1 MRTVGVVLLLVVALI
16 LGAALVAAWRWRDA
30 TARLVARLD
39 HDPGPGRP
47 ATVSLSELDALPAP
61 VARYLRLVLQDGQP
75 IIRRARFRQEGE
87 FLVRPP
93 EGWRPFRATQ
103 EVATL
108 PPGFVWD
115 ATIRMAPGIGVWVR
129 DGFVGESGSMRA
141 SLMGL
146 MTMVAVE
153 GTSDIAAGALHRYL
167 AEAVW
172 FPTALLPSQGV
183 RWEALDDS
191 TARALL
197 SAGAVTVSL
206 DFSFGPDGLVRSVF
220 TDARMRDVDGRGVP
234 TPWRGRWYEFGKPA
248 GWLIP
253 VRGEVE
259 WILPEGPQ
267 PYWRGRIV
275 DLRYEMAGPA
285 EPR

>member
-1 MRTVGVVLLLVVALI
+1 MRMVGVVLGLVVALV
-16 LGAALVAAWRWRDA
+16 LGAVLVAAWRWRSTTD
-30 TARLVARLD
+30 RLVARLD
-39 HDPGPGRP
+39 RDRTPGR
-47 ATVSLSELDALPAP
+47 ATTVSLSEIESLPAP

-75 IIRRARFRQEGE
+75 IIRRARLRQEGE
-87 FLVRPP
+87 FLIRPP
-93 EGWRPFRATQ
+93 EGWRPFRAVQ

-115 ATIRMAPGIGVWVR
+115 ATIRMAPGLGVKVR
-129 DGFVGESGSMRA
+129 DGLVGEAGSMRA
-141 SLMGL
+141 SLLGL

-153 GTSDIAAGALHRYL
+153 GTPDIAAGALHRYL

-172 FPTALLPSQGV
+172 FPTALLPSEGV

-191 TARALL
+191 TARAHL

-206 DFSFGPDGLVRSVF
+206 DFSFGPDGLVRTVF
-220 TDARMRDVDGRGVP
+220 TDARLRDVDGRGVP
-234 TPWRGRWYEFGKPA
+234 TPWRGHWREFDRPA

-253 VRGEVE
+253 IRGDVE
-259 WILPEGPQ
+259 WIHPEGAQ

-275 DLRYEMAGPA
+275 DVQYEMATSA

>member
-1 MRTVGVVLLLVVALI
+1 MRMVGVVLVLLVALI
-16 LGAALVAAWRWRDA
+16 LGAVLVAAWRWRGTTD
-30 TARLVARLD
+30 RLVARLNREL
-39 HDPGPGRP
+39 PPGRP
-47 ATVSLSELDALPAP
+47 TTVSLSEVESLPAP

-87 FLVRPP
+87 FLIRPP

-115 ATIRMAPGIGVWVR
+115 ATIRMAPGLGVWVR
-129 DGFVGESGSMRA
+129 DGFVDQAGSMRA
-141 SLMGL
+141 SLLGL
-146 MTMVAVE
+146 LTMVAVE
-153 GTSDIAAGALHRYL
+153 GTLDIAAGALHRYL
-167 AEAVW
+167 AEAVLV
-172 FPTALLPSQGV
+172 PTALLPSQGV

-191 TARALL
+191 TARAHL

-220 TDARMRDVDGRGVP
+220 TDARLRDVDGRGVP
-234 TPWRGRWYEFGKPA
+234 TPWRGRWREFGRPA

-253 VRGEVE
+253 VWGEVE
-259 WILPEGPQ
+259 WMLPEGPQ

-275 DLRYEMAGPA
+275 DLRYEMATSA
-285 EPR
+285 QPR